1 MRGLPPVAPTRTGP
15 PEQRRHDVDHGDAPA
30 CAHFS
35 RVYQG
40 LARMSVVPFN
50 RWNLLWV
57 ALYAALLLPLA
68 LMAMSV
74 DELVKKLVGI
84 LV

>member
-1 MRGLPPVAPTRTGP
+1 
-15 PEQRRHDVDHGDAPA
+15 
-30 CAHFS
+30 
-35 RVYQG
+35 
-40 LARMSVVPFN
+40 MSVVPFN
-50 RWNLLWV
+50 RSNLLWV
-57 ALYAALLLPLA
+57 ALYAALPLPLLLLPLA